1 MKLYELKINEDE
13 LEEGSEQGIYAIS
26 LVENP
31 AIEEDFIYLSK
42 EGAEEK
48 VLLQEASDEQ
58 QTLIGA
64 VLVPNKKIIRRD
76 PQTGEEYYIYFEADT
91 IKKAQ
96 ELYFKNKN
104 NDKFTVDHKRAVND
118 IYVYESWIVED
129 DNFDKSRSYGLDLPV
144 GSWVVMAKVENKKI
158 WEEVKNG
165 AYKGFSIE
173 GLLKHNLKLA
183 KVESQADILIDLV
196 NQALLAQ
203 MDEIEEEEAEYMLYS
218 IRGIVKKDKR
228 LKKGSR
234 VELESYTDYP
244 EAAKKAAASAIA
256 KNEEKTASAKC
267 GTAVG
272 KIRAQQIAQGK
283 PLSYETIKRVYAYL
297 SRAITFID
305 KSDPDYL
312 NSCAYI
318 SVGLWGGE
326 AMLPYARKIISMK
339 EKTELAKLPNT
350 FGPKPVAPYYSNPNK
365 VSFDFDDVLDT
376 FEGQQTAKQYI
387 NAGYDVYIVTARNK
401 GFGNEVYAVA
411 DKLDIPRGKIYFTG
425 GALKY
430 DTIKRLQIGTH
441 FDNNSNELKRIN
453 ENAPNVK
460 TIKFAEVG
468 ERGGIKASPKAPKSD
483 TPNPNPK
490 GEGTAKGDASGKRGA
505 DVSAQDE
512 ETLKNKAS
520 EFNDKESN
528 TKYGKANVGA
538 LKSVFQRGLGAYNT
552 SRSPKVQ
559 SPSQWAFARVNAF
572 LYLLKNGRP
581 QNDGYTTD
589 YDLLPKG
596 HPKAE

>member
-1 MKLYELKINEDE
+1 MRLYELKINEDE

-31 AIEEDFIYLSK
+31 AIESDFIYLSK

-48 VLLQEASDEQ
+48 VLLQEANDEQ

-76 PQTGEEYYIYFEADT
+76 PQTGEEYHIYFEADT

-118 IYVYESWIVED
+118 IYVFESWIVD
-129 DNFDKSRSYGLDLPV
+129 DPNFDKSRAYGLDLPV
-144 GSWVVMAKVENKKI
+144 GAWVVMAKVENKKI

-183 KVESQADILIDLV
+183 KVESQADILIDLI
-196 NQALLAQ
+196 NQTLLAQ
-203 MDEIEEEEAEYMLYS
+203 IDEIEEEEAMYMLQS
-218 IRGIVKKDKR
+218 IRGIIKKDKR
-228 LKKGSR
+228 LKKGAR

-256 KNEEKTASAKC
+256 KNEERTASQKC

-312 NSCAYI
+312 NTCSYI

-326 AMLPYARKIISMK
+326 AMLPYAQKIIRQK
-339 EKTELAKLPNT
+339 EKKTELAKLPSA
-350 FGPKPVAPYYSNPNK
+350 FGPKRVAPYFSNPNK

-376 FEGQQTAKQYI
+376 PEGQQTAKQYI
-387 NAGYDVYIVTARNK
+387 NAGYDVYIVTRRNK
-401 GFGNEVYAVA
+401 GFADEVYAVA
-411 DKLDIPRGKIYFTG
+411 DKLDIPRGKIFFTG

-430 DTIKRLQIGTH
+430 DTIKRLQIGKH

-453 ENAPNVK
+453 ENAPEVE
-460 TIKFAEVG
+460 TVKFAS
-468 ERGGIKASPKAPKSD
+468 K
-483 TPNPNPK
+483 
-490 GEGTAKGDASGKRGA
+490 
-505 DVSAQDE
+505 E
-512 ETLKNKAS
+512 EQ
-520 EFNDKESN
+520 
-528 TKYGKANVGA
+528 GPC
-538 LKSVFQRGLGAYNT
+538 QRGY
-552 SRSPKVQ
+552 VQ
-559 SPSQWAFARVNAF
+559 RGFKD
-572 LYLLKNGRP
+572 LDGRNVP
-581 QNDGYTTD
+581 NCIPDPD
-589 YDLLPKG
+589 KKD
-596 HPKAE
+596 